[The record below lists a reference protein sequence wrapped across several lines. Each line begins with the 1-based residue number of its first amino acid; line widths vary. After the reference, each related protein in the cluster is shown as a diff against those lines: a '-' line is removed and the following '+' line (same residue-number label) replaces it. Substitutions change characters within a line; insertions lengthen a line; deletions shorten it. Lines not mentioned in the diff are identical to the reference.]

1 MSESKQ
7 IQTGREESDPNRLSW
22 DAIPLTTRVGII
34 PFLQVESC
42 LSLDLSM
49 TNHEARPHPVQAYQD
64 MKSLGFDEYLYTD
77 ADDFEVLR
85 WVIERDIDPRG
96 FRLEVGP

>member
-1 MSESKQ
+1 
-7 IQTGREESDPNRLSW
+7 
-22 DAIPLTTRVGII
+22 
-34 PFLQVESC
+34 
-42 LSLDLSM
+42 M